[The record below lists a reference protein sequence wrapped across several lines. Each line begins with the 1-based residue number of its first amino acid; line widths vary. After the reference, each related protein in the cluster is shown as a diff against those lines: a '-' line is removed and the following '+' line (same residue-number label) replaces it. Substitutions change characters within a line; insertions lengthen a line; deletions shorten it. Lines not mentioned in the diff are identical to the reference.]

1 MGKLVRDITS
11 IDQDFARWYTDIV
24 VKAELIDYSEVRG
37 CTVLRPYGYAIWENI
52 SRILDDEFKK
62 LGVQNVSMPLLIP
75 ERLLQKEKNHIDGFA
90 PEVAWVTMG
99 GKEHLTER
107 LCIRPTSE
115 VLFCSHFQRVVH
127 SWRDLPMIY
136 NQWCSVVRWE
146 KTSRPFL
153 RSVEFHWQEGHT
165 LHSSADEAKAL
176 TLKMLNV
183 YSDFFVKKLCI
194 PVILG
199 QKTESEKFAGA
210 EITYTVECMMKDG
223 KALQSATSHYF
234 GSGFANAFDIK
245 FSNKN
250 NEEETPYQTS
260 WGLSTRVIAAII
272 MSHGDDDG
280 LILPPAIAPLQ
291 VIIVP
296 IDFSKDKEVLDKSR
310 GILNLLKHDF
320 KCKIDDSDDSI
331 GSKFATYDMKGVPI
345 RIEVGP
351 RDILSNSCV
360 VVRRDTH
367 EKINC
372 SIDNIKETVS
382 QTIKKLEKNIYN
394 ICLENRNKKTVN
406 ALSRKEFENH
416 TGFIKM
422 SFCNTAECEQKIKE
436 QYGFTARCIPF
447 DDKNLISEN
456 CPICGKKSSVNVYFA
471 KSY

>member
-1 MGKLVRDITS
+1 
-11 IDQDFARWYTDIV
+11 
-24 VKAELIDYSEVRG
+24 
-37 CTVLRPYGYAIWENI
+37 
-52 SRILDDEFKK
+52 
-62 LGVQNVSMPLLIP
+62 
-75 ERLLQKEKNHIDGFA
+75 
-90 PEVAWVTMG
+90 
-99 GKEHLTER
+99 
-107 LCIRPTSE
+107 
-115 VLFCSHFQRVVH
+115 
-127 SWRDLPMIY
+127 
-136 NQWCSVVRWE
+136 
-146 KTSRPFL
+146 
-153 RSVEFHWQEGHT
+153 
-165 LHSSADEAKAL
+165 
-176 TLKMLNV
+176 
-183 YSDFFVKKLCI
+183 
-194 PVILG
+194 
-199 QKTESEKFAGA
+199 
-210 EITYTVECMMKDG
+210 
-223 KALQSATSHYF
+223 
-234 GSGFANAFDIK
+234 
-245 FSNKN
+245 
-250 NEEETPYQTS
+250 
-260 WGLSTRVIAAII
+260 

-296 IDFSKDKEVLDKSR
+296 IDFSKNKEVLDKSR